1 MVFIKRHNVC
11 TYVYVQERFWFYN
24 NFMDKNNILAALDN
38 GELTI
43 KDLDIIN
50 KDEYCAL
57 PIMDLSSFGN
67 EIVNQLTSIG
77 TDVLNDIL
85 NGNIS
90 NVADLKKSLKSNTLS
105 RFGLE
110 IKRNKNRTKKN
121 LKDINSM
128 ELTEFAVFSAIL
140 VVINSKLTDIIA
152 REKAIVEFLE
162 IDKQTAL
169 KADFLTLNTIVREYH
184 HNFDNEKFL
193 HSREAQVI
201 EIRRNAEH
209 NVLFYKELA
218 EKRIAGFKKGVHI
231 EVDKALNEIQT
242 RFKYYRL
249 ALYIYAYS
257 SFLDVV
263 LLENFSEEF
272 VNSIIEDITNHSTQY
287 IDFYN
292 ETSKTV
298 KQMAEKSGKSQ
309 AMKGVSSITS
319 AFSKLFSKMKANKQA
334 DKLEN
339 SSKSMAEKRESSV
352 EDLVT
357 RFSDNKD
364 AGVDDVIEN
373 LNYLKN
379 LYNKESDVI
388 IDSEYIYIKRIA

>member
-1 MVFIKRHNVC
+1 
-11 TYVYVQERFWFYN
+11 
-24 NFMDKNNILAALDN
+24 MDKNNILAALDN

-110 IKRNKNRTKKN
+110 IKRNKNKTKKN

-231 EVDKALNEIQT
+231 EIDKALNEIQT

-272 VNSIIEDITNHSTQY
+272 INSIIEDITNHSTQY

-319 AFSKLFSKMKANKQA
+319 AFSKLFSKIKANKQA

-373 LNYLKN
+373 LKYLKN

>member
-1 MVFIKRHNVC
+1 
-11 TYVYVQERFWFYN
+11 
-24 NFMDKNNILAALDN
+24 MDKNNILAALDN

-43 KDLDIIN
+43 KDLDNIN

-57 PIMDLSSFGN
+57 PIMDLSSFGD

-110 IKRNKNRTKKN
+110 IKRNKNKTKKN

-209 NVLFYKELA
+209 DVLFYKELA

-231 EVDKALNEIQT
+231 EIDKALNEIQT

-272 VNSIIEDITNHSTQY
+272 INSIIEDIINHSTQY

-292 ETSKTV
+292 ETAKTV

-309 AMKGVSSITS
+309 AMKGASSITS
-319 AFSKLFSKMKANKQA
+319 AFSKLFSKMKADKQA

-364 AGVDDVIEN
+364 AGVDDVIDN
-373 LNYLKN
+373 LIYLKN

>member
-1 MVFIKRHNVC
+1 
-11 TYVYVQERFWFYN
+11 
-24 NFMDKNNILAALDN
+24 MDKNNILAALDN

-43 KDLDIIN
+43 KDLDNIN
-50 KDEYCAL
+50 KDEYCSL

-90 NVADLKKSLKSNTLS
+90 NVADFKKSLKSNTLS

-110 IKRNKNRTKKN
+110 IKRNKNKTKKN

-231 EVDKALNEIQT
+231 EIDKALNEIQT

-272 VNSIIEDITNHSTQY
+272 INSIIEDIANHSTQY

-357 RFSDNKD
+357 KFSDNKD

>member
-1 MVFIKRHNVC
+1 
-11 TYVYVQERFWFYN
+11 
-24 NFMDKNNILAALDN
+24 MDKNNILAAFDN

-43 KDLDIIN
+43 KDLDNIN

-67 EIVNQLTSIG
+67 EIVNQLTNIG

-110 IKRNKNRTKKN
+110 IKRNKNKTKKN

-231 EVDKALNEIQT
+231 EIDKALNEIQT

-249 ALYIYAYS
+249 ALYVYAYS

-272 VNSIIEDITNHSTQY
+272 INSIIEDITNHSTQY

-292 ETSKTV
+292 ETAKTI

-309 AMKGVSSITS
+309 AMKGASSITS
-319 AFSKLFSKMKANKQA
+319 AFSKLFSKMKADKQA

-364 AGVDDVIEN
+364 AGVDDVIDN
-373 LNYLKN
+373 LVYLKN

-388 IDSEYIYIKRIA
+388 IDSKYIYIKRIA

>member
-1 MVFIKRHNVC
+1 
-11 TYVYVQERFWFYN
+11 
-24 NFMDKNNILAALDN
+24 MDKNNILAAFDN

-43 KDLDIIN
+43 KDLDNIN

-110 IKRNKNRTKKN
+110 IKRNKSKTKKN

-231 EVDKALNEIQT
+231 EIDKALNEIQT

-272 VNSIIEDITNHSTQY
+272 INSIIEDITNHSTQY

-309 AMKGVSSITS
+309 AMKGASSITG
-319 AFSKLFSKMKANKQA
+319 AFSKLFTKMKANKQA

-373 LNYLKN
+373 LIYLKN

>member
-1 MVFIKRHNVC
+1 
-11 TYVYVQERFWFYN
+11 
-24 NFMDKNNILAALDN
+24 MDKNNILAALDN

-110 IKRNKNRTKKN
+110 IKRNKNKTKKN

-231 EVDKALNEIQT
+231 EIDKALNEIQT

-272 VNSIIEDITNHSTQY
+272 INSIIEDITNHSTQY

>member
-1 MVFIKRHNVC
+1 
-11 TYVYVQERFWFYN
+11 
-24 NFMDKNNILAALDN
+24 MDKNNILAALDN

-43 KDLDIIN
+43 KDLDNIN
-50 KDEYCAL
+50 KDEYYAL

-110 IKRNKNRTKKN
+110 IKRNKNKTKKN

-218 EKRIAGFKKGVHI
+218 EKRIVGFKKGVHI
-231 EVDKALNEIQT
+231 EIDKALNEIQT

-272 VNSIIEDITNHSTQY
+272 INSIIEDITNHSTQY

-309 AMKGVSSITS
+309 AMKGVSSITG

>member
-1 MVFIKRHNVC
+1 
-11 TYVYVQERFWFYN
+11 
-24 NFMDKNNILAALDN
+24 MDKNNILAALDN

-43 KDLDIIN
+43 KDLDNIN

-110 IKRNKNRTKKN
+110 IKRNKNKTKKN

-231 EVDKALNEIQT
+231 EIDKALNEIQT

-272 VNSIIEDITNHSTQY
+272 INSIIEDITNHSTQY

-309 AMKGVSSITS
+309 AMKGASSITS
-319 AFSKLFSKMKANKQA
+319 AFSKLFSKMKADKQA

-364 AGVDDVIEN
+364 AGVDDVIDN
-373 LNYLKN
+373 LVYLKN
-379 LYNKESDVI
+379 LYNKESDVM